1 MEFRNEKHKI
11 AFTAALKSAKT
22 NDKAKISALYLL
34 TADSGLWRNAK
45 RQIAKNYIP
54 LRRVR
59 PRNITEDGY
68 TLLCCAKDMLYGTE
82 YLTANDLADRELI
95 SPKLYKL
102 ICNAMTIRRYGLSI
116 AKTTDGEKE

>member
-11 AFTAALKSAKT
+11 AFTTALKTIKT
-22 NDKAKISALYLL
+22 KDKALVSALYLL
-34 TADSGLWRNAK
+34 TADNALWRNAK
-45 RQIAKNYIP
+45 RQINGNHIP
-54 LRRVR
+54 LRRIR

-68 TLLCCAKDMLYGTE
+68 TLLCSAKDMLYGTA

-102 ICNAMTIRRYGLSI
+102 ICNAMAIRRYGI
-116 AKTTDGEKE
+116 AAKQETGEKR